1 MAGDWIKVRK
11 SLHTDGRVVRI
22 SSALDADRL
31 RTVGGLIAAW
41 CLFDEHTE
49 DGLLDGYTPKVFDEI
64 IGFPGLCHAMASVGW
79 VVIHAQSL
87 EAVNFTEHN
96 GASARRRAQESS
108 RKNDEREAAKCPQSV
123 RKVSASDADKKRT
136 GCGPE
141 KRREEKRLVVATTV
155 APTSVPLAESFPAE
169 IQSAWMEW
177 QDYRLARASAKGRA
191 KLPWTEQAQRLSK
204 SQVEIY
210 YHSHGSRI
218 VADRIT
224 AAIAGNWQGLNFD
237 KLESQP
243 MLPNNPQPIQKS
255 FAQIDEER
263 KKTDRHGPEKIEH
276 KIYDWKATATDEELK
291 SWGVDR

>member
-11 SLHTDGRVVRI
+11 SLPTDGRVVRI

-49 DGLLDGYTPKVFDEI
+49 DGMLDGYTPKVFDEI

-79 VVIHAQSL
+79 VIIHPEAI

-96 GASARRRAQESS
+96 GASARRRAQESA
-108 RKNDEREAAKCPQSV
+108 RKNDEREAAKRPQNV
-123 RKVSASDADKKRT
+123 RKTSASDADKKRT
-136 GCGPE
+136 GCGLE
-141 KRREEKRLVVATTV
+141 KRREEKSLVVGTDV
-155 APTSVPLAESFPAE
+155 PPTSVTLGDEFPKE
-169 IQSAWMEW
+169 IQAAWQEW
-177 QDYRLARASAKGRA
+177 QDYRLARAAIKGRA

-204 SQVEIY
+204 SQVETY
-210 YHSHGSRI
+210 ARSHGAQI

-243 MLPNNPQPIQKS
+243 MLPNNSQLPQKS
-255 FAQIDEER
+255 FAQIDQER
-263 KKTDRHGPEKIEH
+263 KIAERHGPEKIAL
-276 KIYDWKATATDEELK
+276 KIYDWKASATDEELK
-291 SWGVDR
+291 SWGVER